1 MIGIIGAMEEEV
13 EILKSSIENRETI
26 QIAHVIFYKGNIE
39 DKQIV
44 LAQSGIGKVNAAITA
59 TLLINEFKP
68 DLIINTGSA
77 GSVDSELNIGDIIIS
92 NKVYYHDVNATA
104 FGYKLGQVPSMPEF
118 YETDKELIDLA
129 KSSIEQLDLNGIV
142 GEVATGDSFIGSID
156 QRKVIKSNFPTASVV
171 EMEAGAIA
179 QTCYQY
185 NVPIIVTRAV
195 SDLADKESDVTFE
208 EFLKVACVN
217 SSKIV
222 KLLLNRVA

>member
-39 DKQIV
+39 DKQVV
-44 LAQSGIGKVNAAITA
+44 LAQSGIGKVNVAITA

-118 YETDKELIDLA
+118 YETDSKLIDLA

>member
-39 DKQIV
+39 DKQVV

-104 FGYKLGQVPSMPEF
+104 FGYKLGQLPSMPEF
-118 YETDKELIDLA
+118 YETDSKLIDLA

>member
-39 DKQIV
+39 DKQVV

-68 DLIINTGSA
+68 NLIINTGSA
-77 GSVDSELNIGDIIIS
+77 GSVDNELNIGDIIIS

>member
-13 EILKSSIENRETI
+13 EILNSSIENRETI

-39 DKQIV
+39 DKQVV

-118 YETDKELIDLA
+118 YETDSKLIDLA